1 MYLPETEEEWKPIP
15 HLPTYE
21 ASDGGR
27 IRNKTTGTIR
37 KPLICR
43 KYYKRLSI
51 CRKSHLVHRLVMSAF
66 LGREL
71 TSDEYVRHLD
81 DDGLNNKLSNLAIG
95 SAADNLADRRAND
108 RAGFKLRKRDVQRI
122 RYDLKRKHAKQVAA
136 EYGIS
141 HAHACNILSGH
152 RYGWLH

>member
-1 MYLPETEEEWKPIP
+1 P
-15 HLPTYE
+15 HLPTSE
-21 ASDGGR
+21 ASDKGR
-27 IRNKTTGTIR
+27 IRNKITGTIR

-51 CRKSHLVHRLVMSAF
+51 LGRSHLVHRLVMAAH

-122 RYDLKRKHAKQVAA
+122 RAELASRPAKLVAITHN
-136 EYGIS
+136 IS
-141 HAHACNILSGH
+141 HAHACNIRSGA